1 MLTDQGLVYYL
12 SPQKH
17 NLFFKA
23 LGLMLVL
30 KGLTKPGPLH
40 TNCENSNTIS
50 FTIELIIKLNSLKTN
65 N

>member
-12 SPQKH
+12 SPRKH

-30 KGLTKPGPLH
+30 KGLAEPGSLH

-50 FTIELIIKLNSLKTN
+50 FTNGLIIKLNSLKIN